1 MAHGTRFNLPAAK
14 ELASVLRAFKAFGN
28 FCSRDRFCLKPSL
41 GGVMWK
47 SVAVVFA
54 LVSSPALTQERVVDP
69 SALKDCPPIG
79 QSAKGEL
86 IYGMDCAALKP
97 ENRVEVLSTMP
108 PTNLPNTVIPQ
119 SGGKQNPDDTPTK
132 VEPK

>member
-1 MAHGTRFNLPAAK
+1 MLKAA
-14 ELASVLRAFKAFGN
+14 ATI
-28 FCSRDRFCLKPSL
+28 
-41 GGVMWK
+41 
-47 SVAVVFA
+47 FA
-54 LVSSPALTQERVVDP
+54 LIASPALAEDRVVDP
-69 SALKDCPPIG
+69 AALKDCSPIG

-132 VEPK
+132 GEPK

>member
-1 MAHGTRFNLPAAK
+1 MFKTAATIF
-14 ELASVLRAFKAFGN
+14 VLIA
-28 FCSRDRFCLKPSL
+28 
-41 GGVMWK
+41 
-47 SVAVVFA
+47 
-54 LVSSPALTQERVVDP
+54 SPALAQDRVVDP
-69 SALKDCPPIG
+69 AALKDCPPVG

-132 VEPK
+132 GEPK